1 MKPKKETSEPYERHV
16 FTPEELRNIKDF
28 LKDQTDREEII
39 ACLDKYSCSLVDW
52 YVIIYEAI
60 TETMAKKRRKNVP
73 CEKERE
79 MLEGLSYMFA
89 KISGLSGILSDWHNE
104 LTFSKENL
112 EKMIEQGQED
122 G

>member
-1 MKPKKETSEPYERHV
+1 MKTKQEPSEPHERHV
-16 FTPEELRNIKDF
+16 FTLEEIRKIKDF

-60 TETMAKKRRKNVP
+60 TEIIAKKRRKNVP

-89 KISGLSGILSDWHNE
+89 KIAGLSSILSDWHNE

-112 EKMIEQGQED
+112 EKMIEQGET
-122 G
+122 